1 MTQYYTSSR
10 DTWEAAYLY
19 SPEALFVAN
28 VDGTLSHWSESFGR
42 TVGHAA
48 TPGTAFFQ
56 LFHDDDRE
64 AARAKWSG
72 LLEATGAVEL
82 RGRVMTAGNVY
93 ASFSCVLR
101 RAPHGQAVYGS
112 LHAASGAD
120 DHPVAEP
127 GKGEDADMLRAL
139 SDNLPVIVWSCDAA
153 GVITRHDGRGLAGL
167 GLKRG
172 QLVGTNLFDVFANA
186 PEGTENVRRALRGSP
201 SHSMS
206 HVPTNNSFWE
216 NWMVPIQSPLGN
228 VESVIGLSLDV
239 SEAKRAEEE
248 LRLRLLQ
255 IQKQQEVIGKL
266 STPIIQVWDGVV
278 ALPMVGVVDS
288 ARTADVMQNLLDEIV
303 RTSARYAILDL
314 TGVEMVDTQVANHL
328 IKLVNAIRLLGAGGI
343 ICGIRP
349 SVAQTIVEL
358 GLDLNS
364 MVTRSNLRAGIMFCI
379 NQMRQPA
386 STPATNGPSGR

>member
-1 MTQYYTSSR
+1 MTQHYMASR
-10 DTWEAAYLY
+10 DPWEAAYLY
-19 SPEALFVAN
+19 SPEALFVAD
-28 VDGTLSHWSESFGR
+28 VDGTLSHWSESFGH

-48 TPGTAFFQ
+48 VRGIAFFQ

-64 AARAKWSG
+64 EVAAKWSA
-72 LLEATGAVEL
+72 LQEATGAVEL
-82 RGRVMTAGNVY
+82 RGRVMTAGNAY

-112 LHAASGAD
+112 LHATSGAA
-120 DHPVAEP
+120 DHPAAER
-127 GKGEDADMLRAL
+127 GKGATDDMLRAL
-139 SDNLPVIVWSCDAA
+139 SDNLPVVLWSCNAA
-153 GVITRHDGRGLAGL
+153 GIITRHDGKGLATL

-172 QLVGTNLFDVFANA
+172 QLVGTNVFDVYANA
-186 PEGTENVRRALRGSP
+186 PEGMETVRRALRGSP
-201 SHSMS
+201 IHSMS
-206 HVPTNNSFWE
+206 HVPINNSFWE
-216 NWMVPIQSPLGN
+216 NWMVPIQDPLGN

-288 ARTADVMQNLLDEIV
+288 VRTADVMQNLLDEIV
-303 RTSARYAILDL
+303 RTGARYAILDL

-379 NQMRQPA
+379 NQMRQL
-386 STPATNGPSGR
+386 ATNAASKDASRR